1 MVTALVT
8 WEKPDKSSCTCADGE
23 LSYKQEGI
31 MFKHI
36 LLPTDGS
43 ELSRAAVKNGILFA
57 KKLGARV
64 TGLSVMPASH
74 ASIDEEKI
82 AREALDAE
90 SYLSVITKTALEEK
104 IECDTLMERSDSP
117 YDTIIWVADKRGCD
131 LIMMASHGRKGIGA
145 LLLGSE
151 TQKVL
156 THSKIPV
163 LVYR

>member
-1 MVTALVT
+1 MVTALGT
-8 WEKPDKSSCTCADGE
+8 WEKSDKSSYTCADRK

-74 ASIDEEKI
+74 ASINEEKI

-90 SYLSVITKTALEEK
+90 SYLALHTAG
-104 IECDTLMERSDSP
+104 T
-117 YDTIIWVADKRGCD
+117 
-131 LIMMASHGRKGIGA
+131 
-145 LLLGSE
+145 
-151 TQKVL
+151 
-156 THSKIPV
+156 PV
-163 LVYR
+163 VGVKPSI